1 MESGQNHPIGM
12 YALSITALFQNFC
25 FWGVVSFYPL
35 YLTGEHQY
43 SEADATEAYG
53 VFLGIAT
60 ALPLLGG
67 YASSYLKRYS
77 IPIQLASLCLVLG
90 CLLLS
95 LNVESLLPFGLAFVA
110 LGYGLFWP
118 SVLALQG
125 RLYDC
130 RESLRDGGFS
140 IFYAVST
147 GGILLTQNVSSLVLQ
162 AYGWTPLYLALAVA
176 GILGIVNFF
185 LSYRHYRSIDAA
197 TAHLIFN
204 SAKPASKPLTSQDR
218 KRITSILILA
228 VFSIIFWM
236 GCSQMGSSVFFFSKN
251 FVQRHLLGFEVPPT
265 VFLSFYALTVVIMG
279 PVMAIFWRFLSETE
293 IQLSAP
299 KKMAISLILLS
310 LSFVV
315 IAIAAMGLVSDEA
328 KGIVNPTY
336 LFAFYFLQACAV
348 IIMGPIGFAFVTKW
362 APMEWTGR
370 LIGVWFFA
378 TGLGSFLGG
387 YTKNAIDHVLSPS
400 YLYEVFFLVIFCA
413 AIGLLAINRLIII
426 QAVGDPP
433 VNPGNDGNGEGQNN
447 IHLSLE

>member
-1 MESGQNHPIGM
+1 M
-12 YALSITALFQNFC
+12 YTLSITALFQNFC
-25 FWGVVSFYPL
+25 FWGVVSFLPL
-35 YLTGEHQY
+35 YLTGERQY

-77 IPIQLASLCLVLG
+77 ISILLASLCLVLG
-90 CLLLS
+90 CILLS
-95 LNVESLLPFGLAFVA
+95 LNKESLLPFSLALVA

-118 SVLALQG
+118 PVLALQG
-125 RLYDC
+125 RLYDS

-140 IFYAVST
+140 IFYAVSS
-147 GGILLTQNVSSLVLQ
+147 GGILLTQNISSLVLQ

-176 GILGIVNFF
+176 GVLGVISFL
-185 LSYRHYRSIDAA
+185 LSYRHYRSID
-197 TAHLIFN
+197 TARVHLISN
-204 SAKPASKPLTSQDR
+204 SDKPSPETLTSTDR
-218 KRITSILILA
+218 KRITAILILA
-228 VFSIIFWM
+228 AFSIVFWM
-236 GCSQMGSSVFFFSKN
+236 GCSQMGSSVLFFSKN
-251 FVQRHLLGFEVPPT
+251 FVHRHLLGFEVPPT

-279 PVMAIFWRFLSETE
+279 PVMAIFWRFLNQTE

-299 KKMAISLILLS
+299 KKLAISLILLA

-315 IAIAAMGLVSDEA
+315 IAIAAMGLVGDEA

-370 LIGVWFFA
+370 LTGVWFFA

-387 YTKNAIDHVLSPS
+387 YAKNVIDYVLSPL

-413 AIGLLAINRLIII
+413 AIGLLAINRLIIKM
-426 QAVGDPP
+426 VGD
-433 VNPGNDGNGEGQNN
+433 
-447 IHLSLE
+447 

>member
-1 MESGQNHPIGM
+1 MEPGQKHPIGM
-12 YALSITALFQNFC
+12 YMLSITALFQNFC
-25 FWGVVSFYPL
+25 FWGVVSFFPL

-77 IPIQLASLCLVLG
+77 IAILLASLCLVLG
-90 CLLLS
+90 CILLS
-95 LNVESLLPFGLAFVA
+95 LNIESLLPLSLAFVA

-118 SVLALQG
+118 PVLALQG
-125 RLYDC
+125 RLYDSK
-130 RESLRDGGFS
+130 ESLRDAGFS
-140 IFYAVST
+140 IFYAVSS

-162 AYGWTPLYLALAVA
+162 AYGWTPHYLALAGA
-176 GILGIVNFF
+176 GVLGVTSFF
-185 LSYRHYRSIDAA
+185 LCYRHFRSIDSARA
-197 TAHLIFN
+197 QSIFN
-204 SAKPASKPLTSQDR
+204 SAKPASKRLTTTDR

-228 VFSIIFWM
+228 VFTVVFWT

-251 FVQRHLLGFEVPPT
+251 FVHRHLLGFEVPPT
-265 VFLSFYALTVVIMG
+265 VFLSFFALTVVILG
-279 PVMAIFWRFLSETE
+279 PVMAIFWRFLSQTD

-299 KKMAISLILLS
+299 RKMATSLILLA

-315 IAIAAMGLVSDEA
+315 IAIAAMGLVGDEA
-328 KGIVNPTY
+328 KGNVNPTY

-348 IIMGPIGFAFVTKW
+348 IIMAPVGFAFVTKW

-370 LIGVWFFA
+370 LTGVWISA

-387 YTKNAIDHVLSPS
+387 YAKNAIDNVLIPLN
-400 YLYEVFFLVIFCA
+400 LYEVLFLVIFCA
-413 AIGLLAINRLIII
+413 AIGLLAMNRLIIKM
-426 QAVGDPP
+426 VGD
-433 VNPGNDGNGEGQNN
+433 
-447 IHLSLE
+447 

>member
-1 MESGQNHPIGM
+1 M
-12 YALSITALFQNFC
+12 YALSITALFQNYC
-25 FWGVVSFYPL
+25 FWGVVSFFPL

-77 IPIQLASLCLVLG
+77 ISILLASLCLVLG
-90 CLLLS
+90 CILLS
-95 LNVESLLPFGLAFVA
+95 LNIESLLPFGLAFVA

-118 SVLALQG
+118 PVLALQG

-130 RESLRDGGFS
+130 RESLRDAGFS
-140 IFYAVST
+140 IFYAVSA
-147 GGILLTQNVSSLVLQ
+147 GGILLTQNVNSLVLQ
-162 AYGWTPLYLALAVA
+162 AYGWAPLYLTLAVA
-176 GILGIVNFF
+176 GLLGIASFI
-185 LSYRHYRSIDAA
+185 LSYRHYRSVDSAKA
-197 TAHLIFN
+197 QPIFN
-204 SAKPASKPLTSQDR
+204 AAKPAPNPLTTTDR

-251 FVQRHLLGFEVPPT
+251 FVHRHLLGFEVPPT
-265 VFLSFYALTVVIMG
+265 VFLSFYALTVVILG
-279 PVMAIFWRFLSETE
+279 PVMAIFWRFLSQTE

-299 KKMAISLILLS
+299 RKMAISLILLA

-315 IAIAAMGLVSDEA
+315 IAIAAMGLVGDEA
-328 KGIVNPTY
+328 KGNVNPTY

-370 LIGVWFFA
+370 LTGVWFSA

-387 YTKNAIDHVLSPS
+387 YVNNAIADVLSPL
-400 YLYEVFFLVIFCA
+400 YLYGVFFLVIFCA
-413 AIGLLAINRLIII
+413 AIGLLAINRPINKM
-426 QAVGDPP
+426 VGD
-433 VNPGNDGNGEGQNN
+433 
-447 IHLSLE
+447 